1 MIPLRALSFLGRH
14 GTRVLALGILVGL
27 ALPDLAREL
36 KPWLPVAVAM
46 TMVGSMLRLEWAEIA
61 RQVRAWPRIALVTA
75 WLMLAAPILVA
86 LAARFLDHV
95 LGLPLPQGLVTA
107 MVLSAA
113 GPCIMAAPAI
123 CLLLGLDG
131 ALALVAMALA
141 HLLVPFTVP
150 PLALG
155 LVGVTL
161 DIGMVE
167 LTLRLAGFVLGA
179 ALAAEIIRRI
189 VGHDRLRAHADAVN
203 GFNMLVLVVFAIAI
217 MDGVTEAAI
226 TDPGLVLVYFA
237 AALVFNAGLQALG
250 ALVFRGAG
258 AEAALAVGFMT
269 GNRNM
274 GLMWAALGADTPIP
288 ITLYFAVAQLP
299 MYIFPALQ
307 AALYRRWTG
316 RF

>member
-1 MIPLRALSFLGRH
+1 MLLPALSFLGRQ
-14 GTRVLALGILVGL
+14 GTRVLASGILLGL

-46 TMVGSMLRLEWAEIA
+46 TMVGSMLRLEWPEIA
-61 RQVRAWPRIALVTA
+61 RHLRAWPRIALVTA

-86 LAARFLDHV
+86 LAARLTAAS
-95 LGLPLPQGLVTA
+95 GLPLPDGLVTA
-107 MVLSAA
+107 MVLSASA
-113 GPCIMAAPAI
+113 PCIMSAPAI

-131 ALALVAMALA
+131 ALALVAMVLA

-179 ALAAEIIRRI
+179 ALAAELIRRL
-189 VGHDRLRAHADAVN
+189 VGRAWLRAQAEAVN

-217 MDGVTEAAI
+217 MDGVTEAAAN
-226 TDPGLVLVYFA
+226 DPWQVFVYFA
-237 AALVFNAGLQALG
+237 AAIAFNGGLQALG
-250 ALVFRGAG
+250 ALAFRRAG
-258 AEAALAVGFMT
+258 PAAALAVGFMT

-274 GLMWAALGADTPIP
+274 GLMWAALGADTPFA

-307 AALYRRWTG
+307 ATLYRRWTG
-316 RF
+316 GR

>member
-1 MIPLRALSFLGRH
+1 MMLRALTVLGRN

-27 ALPDLAREL
+27 ALPGLAREL

-61 RQVRAWPRIALVTA
+61 RQVRAWRRVLLVLA

-86 LAARFLDHV
+86 VVARA
-95 LGLPLPQGLVTA
+95 LPLPPGLVTA

-113 GPCIMAAPAI
+113 APCIMSAPAI

-131 ALALVAMALA
+131 ALALVAMVLA
-141 HLLVPFTVP
+141 HLLAPLTVP

-161 DIGMVE
+161 EIGMAE

-179 ALAAEIIRRI
+179 AVAAEAIRRI
-189 VGHDRLRAHADAVN
+189 VGAERMRTHADAVN

-217 MDGVTEAAI
+217 MDGVTDAAI
-226 TDPGLVLVYFA
+226 ADPGLVLVYLA
-237 AALVFNAGLQALG
+237 AALVFNAGLQAAG
-250 ALVFRGAG
+250 WFAFRRAG
-258 AEAALAVGFMT
+258 APAALAAGFMT

-274 GLMWAALGADTPIP
+274 GLMWAALGADTAIG

-307 AALYRRWTG
+307 SRPYRRWTRG
-316 RF
+316 A

>member
-1 MIPLRALSFLGRH
+1 MLLNWLAYLGRN
-14 GTRVLALGILVGL
+14 GTKVLAVGILVGL
-27 ALPDLAREL
+27 ALPDLARSL

-46 TMVGSMLRLEWAEIA
+46 TMVGSMLRLEWPEIA
-61 RQVRAWPRIALVTA
+61 RQIRAWPQVALTAA
-75 WLMLAAPILVA
+75 WLMLAAPVLVA
-86 LAARFLDHV
+86 VVATA
-95 LGLPLPQGLVTA
+95 LPLPPGLVTA

-113 GPCIMAAPAI
+113 GPCIMSAPAI

-131 ALALVAMALA
+131 ALALVAMVIA
-141 HLLVPFTVP
+141 HLLAPLTVP

-179 ALAAEIIRRI
+179 AAVAELIRRLA
-189 VGHDRLRAHADAVN
+189 GRQRMRDHGDAVN

-217 MDGVTEAAI
+217 MDGVTAAALA
-226 TDPGLVLVYFA
+226 DPGLVLVYLA
-237 AALVFNAGLQALG
+237 AALVFNAALQAAGWL
-250 ALVFRGAG
+250 AFRRAG
-258 AEAALAVGFMT
+258 APAALAVGFMT

-274 GLMWAALGADTPIP
+274 GLMWAALGADTAIG

-299 MYIFPALQ
+299 MYLFPAIQ
-307 AALYRRWTG
+307 APLYHRWTRG
-316 RF
+316 A

>member
-1 MIPLRALSFLGRH
+1 MLLAALTFLGRH

-27 ALPDLAREL
+27 ALPELARAL
-36 KPWLPVAVAM
+36 KPWLPVAVAA
-46 TMVGSMLRLEWAEIA
+46 TMVGAMLRLEWPEIA
-61 RQVRAWPRIALVTA
+61 RQLRAWPRVVLVTA
-75 WLMLAAPILVA
+75 WLLLAAPVLVW
-86 LAARFLDHV
+86 AAASAV
-95 LGLPLPQGLVTA
+95 PLPPGLVTA

-113 GPCIMAAPAI
+113 APCIMSAPAI

-131 ALALVAMALA
+131 ALALVVMVTV
-141 HLLVPFTVP
+141 HLLAPLSVP

-161 DIGMVE
+161 DIGMAE

-179 ALAAEIIRRI
+179 AAAAELIRRL
-189 VGHDRLRAHADAVN
+189 VGRQRMRDHAHAIN

-226 TDPGLVLVYFA
+226 ADPGLVLVYLA
-237 AALVFNAGLQALG
+237 AALVFNAALQALG
-250 ALVFRGAG
+250 ALAFRNAR
-258 AEAALAVGFMT
+258 APAALAAGFMT

-274 GLMWAALGADTPIP
+274 GLMWAALGADTAIG

-307 AALYRRWTG
+307 AALYRRWLGGTG
-316 RF
+316 RARP

>member
-1 MIPLRALSFLGRH
+1 MLLPALSFLGRH
-14 GTRVLALGILVGL
+14 GTRVLASGILVGL
-27 ALPDLAREL
+27 ALPELAHAL

-46 TMVGSMLRLEWAEIA
+46 TMVGSMLRLEWSEIA
-61 RQVRAWPRIALVTA
+61 RQFRAWPRIALVTA
-75 WLMLAAPILVA
+75 WLMLAAPVLVA
-86 LAARFLDHV
+86 LAARLFEAA

-131 ALALVAMALA
+131 ALALVVMVLA

-161 DIGMVE
+161 DIGMAE

-179 ALAAEIIRRI
+179 AFAAEVIRRV
-189 VGHDRLRAHADAVN
+189 VGRGRLRANADAVN

-217 MDGVTEAAI
+217 MDGVTEAAL
-226 TDPGLVLVYFA
+226 TDPLLVLVYFA
-237 AALVFNAGLQALG
+237 ASLVFNAGLQALG
-250 ALVFRGAG
+250 ALIFRRAG
-258 AEAALAVGFMT
+258 APAALAAGFMA

-274 GLMWAALGADTPIP
+274 GLMWAALGADTPIA

-307 AALYRRWTG
+307 GALYRRWT
-316 RF
+316 RRA